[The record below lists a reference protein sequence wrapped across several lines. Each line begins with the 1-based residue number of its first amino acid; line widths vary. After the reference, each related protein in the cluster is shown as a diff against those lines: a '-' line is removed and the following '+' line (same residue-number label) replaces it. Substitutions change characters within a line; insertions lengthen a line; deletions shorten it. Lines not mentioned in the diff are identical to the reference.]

1 MLDQKSEKLNQFLDS
16 AKKVE
21 TTVKVVSRFA
31 DEINNVLSSII
42 INDGSVLIS
51 KFRFIQ
57 DKILSEFTKSSKNI
71 ISNPTDKELANAK
84 YSITDSF
91 AGISETGSVCIV
103 NDDSMSGSY
112 SLYSQIHIAF
122 LDSQNL
128 LSRPREIFQLDPY
141 KTITQ
146 YEDFIFVSGSS
157 ATADMGPLVRG
168 VHGPAKLYVIILEE

>member
-1 MLDQKSEKLNQFLDS
+1 MSVQKSERLNQFLES

-21 TTVKVVSRFA
+21 TTVKVVSRSA

-42 INDGSVLIS
+42 IDDGTVLIS

-57 DKILSEFTKSSKNI
+57 NHFLSEFTKSSNNI

-103 NDDSMSGSY
+103 NDETMSGSY
-112 SLYSQIHIAF
+112 SLYTQIHIAF
-122 LDSQNL
+122 LESKNL

-141 KTITQ
+141 KTITEN
-146 YEDFIFVSGSS
+146 EDFIFVSGSS
-157 ATADMGPLVRG
+157 ATADMGHLVRG
-168 VHGPAKLYVIILEE
+168 VHGPAKFYVIILE

>member
-1 MLDQKSEKLNQFLDS
+1 MSGQNSERLNQFLES

-21 TTVKVVSRFA
+21 TTVKIVSHFS
-31 DEINNVLSSII
+31 DDIKNVLNSII
-42 INDGSVLIS
+42 VDDGSVLIS
-51 KFRFIQ
+51 KFRFINDQ
-57 DKILSEFTKSSKNI
+57 LLSEFIKSSKYINT
-71 ISNPTDKELANAK
+71 NPTDKELANAK

-112 SLYSQIHIAF
+112 SLYTQIHIVF
-122 LDSQNL
+122 LDSKNL
-128 LSRPREIFQLDPY
+128 LSRPRDIFQIDPY

-146 YEDFIFVSGSS
+146 NEDFIFVSGSS

-168 VHGPAKLYVIILEE
+168 VHGPAKLYTIILE